1 MRTPREPTTRKEI
14 DAEIQ
19 RLSDEISDIRDD
31 YRATTE
37 DIIEGTESFVH
48 NYSRDF
54 HAEILERRTRIKQ
67 LTELKES
74 MARPFEKV
82 RPSTEQQLQAYGVT
96 L

>member
-19 RLSDEISDIRDD
+19 RLSEEISEIRAD
-31 YRATTE
+31 YHATIE

-54 HAEILERRTRIKQ
+54 HAEILECRVHIKK
-67 LTELKES
+67 LIELRES
-74 MARPFEKV
+74 IARPFEKV
-82 RPSTEQQLQAYGVT
+82 RPSTEQRLQAYGVT
-96 L
+96 P

>member
-19 RLSDEISDIRDD
+19 RLSEEISEIRAD
-31 YRATTE
+31 YSATVE
-37 DIIEGTESFVH
+37 DIIEGTESFVY

-54 HAEILERRTRIKQ
+54 HAEILECRVHIKK
-67 LTELKES
+67 LIELREA